1 MALVLGMGHVLFFC
15 GYVARQIL
23 SFFKIK
29 RNDSRFNQFKSIVGN
44 REGSLLMGVLR
55 EIKSR
60 VPVKIYLNN
69 LFLNKN

>member
-1 MALVLGMGHVLFFC
+1 MWI
-15 GYVARQIL
+15 RSPTN
-23 SFFKIK
+23 SFFLRLKETTT
-29 RNDSRFNQFKSIVGN
+29 RFYQFKSIVGN

>member
-1 MALVLGMGHVLFFC
+1 MWI
-15 GYVARQIL
+15 RSPTN
-23 SFFKIK
+23 SFFLRLKETTT
-29 RNDSRFNQFKSIVGN
+29 RFYQFKSTVGN

-69 LFLNKN
+69 LFLNEN